1 MANPSS
7 GPYPGWMTGF
17 FEIFEPGLRHMREQK
32 DLEKILIVE
41 ADKGGTGPQPL
52 DLDSGSVTLR
62 VPPQAVPEPSPP
74 VPTDP

>member
-1 MANPSS
+1 
-7 GPYPGWMTGF
+7 MTDF
-17 FEIFEPGLRHMREQK
+17 FEIFNPGARHQREQK

-62 VPPQAVPEPSPP
+62 VPTR
-74 VPTDP
+74 PTPDPAGAD